1 MEKISMS
8 NEDYLEAIIML
19 GGTVDESVK
28 SVDISRKLNV
38 SRTAVNK
45 AIAVLKKN
53 NLVSQPYY
61 GDITL
66 TEEGYKYGQ
75 AIYKRHRCLVAFF
88 TKGLGIEPETAE
100 NEACLME
107 HAISDESFE
116 LWVAY
121 VSKLG
126 FMNEN
131 EA

>member
-19 GGTVDESVK
+19 GGTVDEPVK

-88 TKGLGIEPETAE
+88 TKGLGIEPETAD
-100 NEACLME
+100 NRRFHQLMQSQPP
-107 HAISDESFE
+107 A
-116 LWVAY
+116 
-121 VSKLG
+121 
-126 FMNEN
+126 
-131 EA
+131 

>member
-19 GGTVDESVK
+19 GGTVEKPVK
-28 SVDISRKLNV
+28 SVDIARKLDV

-53 NLVSQPYY
+53 DLVSQPYY

-66 TEEGYKYGQ
+66 TEAGLEYGR
-75 AIYKRHRCLVAFF
+75 AIYNRHRCLVAFF
-88 TKGLGIEPETAE
+88 TKGLGIDPETAE

-107 HAISDESFE
+107 HAISDESFD
-116 LWVAY
+116 LWTAY
-121 VSKLG
+121 VEKLG
-126 FMNEN
+126 FMD
-131 EA
+131 

>member
-19 GGTVDESVK
+19 GGTVEKPVK
-28 SVDISRKLNV
+28 SVDIARKLNV

-61 GDITL
+61 GDITM
-66 TEEGYKYGQ
+66 TEEGYEYGQ
-75 AIYKRHRCLVAFF
+75 AIYSRHRCLVAFF
-88 TKGLGIEPETAE
+88 TKGLGIDPETAE

-116 LWVAY
+116 LWADY
-121 VSKLG
+121 VGNLG
-126 FMNEN
+126 FLDE
-131 EA
+131 